1 MAKIDGSILKLHK
14 ALNKKTLLIIDDFGL
29 QPLTDKQ
36 RIDFFGI
43 IEERHNRK
51 STIYITQLPV
61 KKWFDIIGENT
72 VADAI
77 VDRIIHQSIMID
89 MKGESMRKN
98 K

>member
-1 MAKIDGSILKLHK
+1 
-14 ALNKKTLLIIDDFGL
+14 FE
-29 QPLTDKQ
+29 
-36 RIDFFGI
+36 I

-61 KKWFDIIGENT
+61 KNWFDIIGENT
-72 VADAI
+72 IADAI

-89 MKGESMRKN
+89 MKGESMRKI